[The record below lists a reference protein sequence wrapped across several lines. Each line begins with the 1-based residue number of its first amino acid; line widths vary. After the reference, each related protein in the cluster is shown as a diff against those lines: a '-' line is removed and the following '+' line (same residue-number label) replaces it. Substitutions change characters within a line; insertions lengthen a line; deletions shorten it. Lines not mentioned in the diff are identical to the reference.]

1 MAKSVEA
8 KRAYNTSLRQEQ
20 AQVTK
25 NRILDA
31 ASRLFVNR
39 GYSSVTVEDIARE
52 AGVAYQTV
60 YAVFG
65 TKLAVAQAIIWSSF
79 RTEGIDK
86 LMAEGRESGHLEGQ
100 ILVGVRIAR
109 RLNERFATIV
119 RFMRESGDPALLAE
133 YQKIEGLRF
142 EQQRALLGPVL
153 KSAGRLRRGI
163 SPEDA
168 LSTIWAM
175 TGTDLYNQL
184 VSGRQ
189 WTASRY
195 EEWLKDALLNMLLE
209 PSNTPEDK

>member
-1 MAKSVEA
+1 MAKPVEG
-8 KRAYNTSLRQEQ
+8 KRTYSTGLRQEQ
-20 AQVTK
+20 AQITK
-25 NRILDA
+25 HRILDA
-31 ASRLFVNR
+31 ASRLFVES

-60 YAVFG
+60 YAVFR

-79 RTEGIDK
+79 QTEGIDE
-86 LMAEGRESGHLEGQ
+86 LMTQSRESDDLEVH
-100 ILVGVRIAR
+100 IRVGVRIAR

-142 EQQRALLGPVL
+142 EQIRAQVSPAL
-153 KSAGRLRRGI
+153 KTSGRLRRGV
-163 SPEDA
+163 SPADA
-168 LSTIWAM
+168 LGSIWAM

-184 VSGRQ
+184 VSGRR

-195 EEWLKDALLNMLLE
+195 EEWLQDALINTLLE
-209 PSNTPEDK
+209 PSNTQKDK

>member
-31 ASRLFVNR
+31 ASRLFVDR

-142 EQQRALLGPVL
+142 EQIQAQLKPVL
-153 KSAGRLRRGI
+153 TKGQLRRGV
-163 SPEDA
+163 SPADA
-168 LSTIWAM
+168 LGTIWAM

-184 VSGRQ
+184 VSGRR

-209 PSNTPEDK
+209 PSNTREDK

>member
-1 MAKSVEA
+1 MVKPVEG
-8 KRAYNTSLRQEQ
+8 KRTYSTTLRQEQ
-20 AQVTK
+20 AQITK

-31 ASRLFVNR
+31 ASGLFVER
-39 GYSSVTVEDIARE
+39 GYSGVTVEDIAHE

-79 RTEGIDK
+79 QTEGIDR
-86 LMAEGRESGHLEGQ
+86 LMAESRASGDLKVH
-100 ILVGVRIAR
+100 IRIGVQIAR

-119 RFMRESGDPALLAE
+119 RFMRESGDPALMAE

-142 EQQRALLGPVL
+142 EQIRAQLSPVL
-153 KSAGRLRRGI
+153 KTAGQLRRGI
-163 SPEDA
+163 SPADA
-168 LSTIWAM
+168 LSSIWAM

-184 VSGRQ
+184 VSGRR

-209 PSNTPEDK
+209 PSNTREDK